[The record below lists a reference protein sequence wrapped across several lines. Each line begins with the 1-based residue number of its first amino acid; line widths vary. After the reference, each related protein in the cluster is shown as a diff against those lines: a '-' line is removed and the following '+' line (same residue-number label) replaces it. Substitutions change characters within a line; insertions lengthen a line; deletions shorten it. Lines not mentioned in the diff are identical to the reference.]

1 MSAHRC
7 CAWSHSLELLCLLA
21 RLADASGASVI
32 GSPALT
38 QLPARRSSQSHTLP
52 FNLWFLR
59 TSSRRASR
67 LLNALRIN
75 LRRLFASL
83 CGIDDEFEW
92 IRVLILFHQF
102 QIREALRTFE
112 SFTVRKLWLGRFE
125 QFGCH
130 CIFPVCVKPVFS
142 LDNGRHRESKI
153 VSHKFRAIH
162 PARMSQPLKVRLPVP
177 DILIVDSVDHM
188 LAQDVVWLMHIRLMG
203 QEVRRD
209 EICLMNGGALVTTAN
224 SR

>member
-1 MSAHRC
+1 MP
-7 CAWSHSLELLCLLA
+7 LA
-21 RLADASGASVI
+21 LPSSS

-38 QLPARRSSQSHTLP
+38 PLAARRSSHSHTLQ
-52 FNLWFLR
+52 FNLYSCALHLFLR
-59 TSSRRASR
+59 TSSRLASR
-67 LLNALRIN
+67 LFNGLRIN

-92 IRVLILFHQF
+92 IRVLILFHQL

-130 CIFPVCVKPVFS
+130 CIFPVFVKPVRGF
-142 LDNGRHRESKI
+142 DNLRLRETKI
-153 VSHKFRAIH
+153 VSQKFRPVH
-162 PARMSQPLKVRLPVP
+162 TARMSQTLKVRLPVP
-177 DILIVDSVDHM
+177 DILIVDSIDHM
-188 LAQDVVWLMHIRLMG
+188 LAQDVVRLMG
-203 QEVRRD
+203 VRLTGQEIWRD
-209 EICLMNGGALVTTAN
+209 EICVMNGGAFVTAAN